1 MSHPISRRRVL
12 QAAVAGAAV
21 GVTRGILPAASRV
34 RVSANER
41 IGLGIIGVGGLGG
54 GGHHLGRVLR
64 MPDFELLAV
73 CDVDRRRVD
82 KAVAKSDGKA
92 QGYKDY
98 RKLLERKDIDAV
110 IIATPDHWHALTA
123 QHACMAGKDVYCEK
137 PLSLTVA
144 EGRAMSDTARRY
156 DRVFQT
162 GTQQRSDYRFR
173 WACELVQNGK
183 LGRVDR
189 VRVVTGRGKQ
199 GAEVPN
205 SAPPEELDFDFWLGP
220 SPVVPYNKKRC
231 HYDFRWWYDYSGG
244 RITDWGAHH
253 HDIAQWGLGMELTG
267 PTKIDGRGEWPD
279 TNFFETAA
287 DYEVDYTYANG
298 VQMHTTTRGRNGI
311 TFYGDKGELFVAR
324 GVIEATPKEILD
336 DKPGTM
342 PIRLPVS
349 NSHHGNFV
357 DCIRSRQHP
366 ISDVELSHRSATVCH
381 LGNISMLLGREV
393 EWDPDREI
401 FVGDEAAN
409 RMLARPRR
417 AEWEV

>member
-393 EWDPDREI
+393 EWDPDLEI

>member
-1 MSHPISRRRVL
+1 
-12 QAAVAGAAV
+12 
-21 GVTRGILPAASRV
+21 
-34 RVSANER
+34 
-41 IGLGIIGVGGLGG
+41 
-54 GGHHLGRVLR
+54 
-64 MPDFELLAV
+64 
-73 CDVDRRRVD
+73 
-82 KAVAKSDGKA
+82 
-92 QGYKDY
+92 
-98 RKLLERKDIDAV
+98 
-110 IIATPDHWHALTA
+110 
-123 QHACMAGKDVYCEK
+123 
-137 PLSLTVA
+137 
-144 EGRAMSDTARRY
+144 MSDTARRY

-199 GAEVPN
+199 GEEVPN
-205 SAPPEELDFDFWLGP
+205 TAPPEELDFDFWLGP

-324 GVIEATPKEILD
+324 GAIEATPKEILD
-336 DKPGTM
+336 DKVGTM